1 MRDGHL
7 RRIAFALGAGV
18 VAVACNRGTAAPSGL
33 PYLDDAAFRRSEL
46 VASLWSPQ
54 NEYSQLRLEHYAT
67 GDSED
72 WDLLPEWNP
81 PVDVIQANELDAP
94 GGASTGLMSANAAAL
109 DLPDDDVVSEDNP
122 TLVALGEAAFRRYP
136 IQVDTYLDVALTS
149 RAAAARYGLWV
160 DDVRGVGGLVRARM
174 ADGSG
179 ALAETCSMCHEAS
192 LGGVLVPGRP
202 NAGFNPGQAMLD
214 SGSVSDEA
222 VASAIAA
229 WGPGRLDVTTT
240 VGTEPVRIANLR
252 PVRWLS
258 YLQAD
263 ATVAQIDRT
272 SLAIRIETLI
282 ITAHNE
288 QLRPPRIV
296 TLALAAYVASLAN
309 TLPGIDAATQT
320 SPAGAQVFATSCTS
334 CHMPGP
340 LTGPPVP
347 LAVVGTDPALGESP
361 YRGTGNYRVP
371 SLHGVG
377 TRGPLLHDGTV
388 PSLDA
393 MFDPARVTPAFV
405 GKLHGTGAVPGHPF
419 GLDLDAADRAALLT
433 FLKAL

>member
-1 MRDGHL
+1 MRDGLL

-18 VAVACNRGTAAPSGL
+18 VAVACNRGAAAPSGL
-33 PYLDDAAFRRSEL
+33 PYLDDATFRRSEL

-81 PVDVIQANELDAP
+81 PVDVIQASELDAP
-94 GGASTGLMSANAAAL
+94 GGASTAVMSANAAAL
-109 DLPDDDVVSEDNP
+109 ELPEDVVSEDDP
-122 TLVALGEAAFRRYP
+122 ALVALGEAAFHRYP
-136 IQVDTYLDVALTS
+136 VQVDAYLGVALTS

-160 DDVRGVGGLVRARM
+160 DDARGTGGLVRARM

-179 ALAETCSMCHEAS
+179 AVGETCSTCHEAS
-192 LGGVLVPGRP
+192 LGGALTPGRS
-202 NAGFNPGQAMLD
+202 NAGFDPGQAMLD
-214 SGSVSDEA
+214 SGSVSDAA

-240 VGTEPVRIANLR
+240 VGTEPVRIADLR

-263 ATVAQIDRT
+263 ATVAQSDRT
-272 SLAIRIETLI
+272 SLAIRLETLI
-282 ITAHNE
+282 ITSHGE
-288 QLRPPRIV
+288 QLRPPRVV
-296 TLALAAYVASLAN
+296 TLALAAYVASLADA
-309 TLPGIDAATQT
+309 LPGIDAATQA
-320 SPAGAQVFATSCTS
+320 SPAGAQVFAASCTS

-433 FLKAL
+433 FLKEL